1 MLTHSR
7 IWAAIDALALRF
19 DLSPSGLAKKAGLDP
34 TSFNKSKR
42 KTSDGKERW
51 PSTESLSKVLQATQI
66 SFFDFAKIITAIDAP
81 DKKTSQLGIIP
92 SMAAVDNPHGFYEND
107 KKPVLSNMPGTPL
120 PGPGNE
126 GHFILELESDDME
139 PYYRQGDKLILSAMV
154 TVEAGDRAYICLK
167 DDCSFIAV
175 VEKLTTKK
183 VEVCKLGRENDRQSF
198 NLKDVSSISR
208 ILWIS
213 H

>member
-1 MLTHSR
+1 MLTHSQ

-51 PSTESLSKVLQATQI
+51 PSTESLSKILQATQV
-66 SFFDFAKIITAIDAP
+66 SFSDFAQIIVNAS
-81 DKKTSQLGIIP
+81 TSNSKSAHIGIIP
-92 SMAAVDNPHGFYEND
+92 SVTGADNIHGFYEG
-107 KKPVLSNMPGTPL
+107 KKNPFLGNMPGTPL
-120 PGPGNE
+120 PGEGNE
-126 GHFILELESDDME
+126 GHFILELDNDDME
-139 PYYRQGDKLILSAMV
+139 PHYRKGDKLILSSMV
-154 TVEAGDRAYICLK
+154 SVATGDRAFICLK
-167 DDCSFIAV
+167 DGNSFIAII
-175 VEKLTTKK
+175 EKLTEKK
-183 VEVCKLGRENDRQSF
+183 VEVRKLDYENSRQSF

-208 ILWIS
+208 ILWVS